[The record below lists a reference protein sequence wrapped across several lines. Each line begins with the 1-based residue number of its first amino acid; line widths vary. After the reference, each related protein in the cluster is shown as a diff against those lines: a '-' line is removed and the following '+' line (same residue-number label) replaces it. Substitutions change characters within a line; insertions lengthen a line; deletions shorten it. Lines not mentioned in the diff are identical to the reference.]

1 MSGIRIAHDAWV
13 LVGDGEK
20 ALFFR
25 NEGDGLYPNLKVIRV
40 LEHDN
45 PANRE
50 QAADAPGRMSDGPS
64 PHSSSMENTDWH
76 VLEKERFAKT
86 LADALYKAA
95 HRNEFKH
102 LVLVA
107 PPVVLGA
114 LRKALH
120 SEVSSKVTAEF
131 DKTLT
136 KHSVADIEKI
146 LTAHD

>member
-1 MSGIRIAHDAWV
+1 MTGVRIPHDAWV

-25 NEGDGLYPNLKVIRV
+25 NEGDGLYANLQVIKV
-40 LEHDN
+40 LEHEN

-50 QAADAPGRMSDGPS
+50 QAADAPGRQTDAMG

-86 LADALYKAA
+86 IADALYKAA
-95 HRNEFKH
+95 HRNEYQS

-120 SEVSSKVTAEF
+120 QEVSSRVTAEF

-146 LTAHD
+146 LTS